1 MWTPTEWAQKFKCF
15 PNCHRVKWFH
25 ETELRRIYLLQ
36 VTWFI
41 AWLMMKSHQQKRPR
55 TGIVTRQL
63 FFFSNLSQR
72 ERLSEIKPPLQ
83 NQLCMQRRIFQ
94 ENNPLLSQNTKSQS
108 DDDFLGCCPS
118 PVYLILGSSWDP
130 LVPDPAF
137 DRHFPSYW
145 MDKCKTSSMIA
156 KCGKIFCSNF
166 VQGFYF
172 KILIWADWL
181 ISKSQLKANGVD
193 SLILLAIYNKSSA

>member
-1 MWTPTEWAQKFKCF
+1 MTT
-15 PNCHRVKWFH
+15 
-25 ETELRRIYLLQ
+25 
-36 VTWFI
+36 
-41 AWLMMKSHQQKRPR
+41 
-55 TGIVTRQL
+55 
-63 FFFSNLSQR
+63 FFEDLSQR

-156 KCGKIFCSNF
+156 KCGKIFCCNF
-166 VQGFYF
+166 VGYLRQ
-172 KILIWADWL
+172 K
-181 ISKSQLKANGVD
+181 
-193 SLILLAIYNKSSA
+193 

>member
-1 MWTPTEWAQKFKCF
+1 MVPCNGIAADLPFTGHMIHSLAYDEILATE
-15 PNCHRVKWFH
+15 
-25 ETELRRIYLLQ
+25 ETQDRDSDSGTL
-36 VTWFI
+36 
-41 AWLMMKSHQQKRPR
+41 
-55 TGIVTRQL
+55 
-63 FFFSNLSQR
+63 FFSNLSQR
-72 ERLSEIKPPLQ
+72 EILSEIKPPLQ

-172 KILIWADWL
+172 KILI
-181 ISKSQLKANGVD
+181 
-193 SLILLAIYNKSSA
+193 

>member
-1 MWTPTEWAQKFKCF
+1 MILHSDWEGNDCIRKLR
-15 PNCHRVKWFH
+15 CHCIQIFTVWV
-25 ETELRRIYLLQ
+25 ELKIIFGTLRDWSQL
-36 VTWFI
+36 
-41 AWLMMKSHQQKRPR
+41 KR
-55 TGIVTRQL
+55 L
-63 FFFSNLSQR
+63 F
-72 ERLSEIKPPLQ
+72 EIKPPLQ

-156 KCGKIFCSNF
+156 KCGKIFCCNF
-166 VQGFYF
+166 VGYLRQ
-172 KILIWADWL
+172 K
-181 ISKSQLKANGVD
+181 
-193 SLILLAIYNKSSA
+193 

>member
-1 MWTPTEWAQKFKCF
+1 MTT
-15 PNCHRVKWFH
+15 
-25 ETELRRIYLLQ
+25 
-36 VTWFI
+36 
-41 AWLMMKSHQQKRPR
+41 
-55 TGIVTRQL
+55 
-63 FFFSNLSQR
+63 FFEDLSQR

-145 MDKCKTSSMIA
+145 MDKCKTSSMIS
-156 KCGKIFCSNF
+156 KCGKFFF
-166 VQGFYF
+166 V
-172 KILIWADWL
+172 
-181 ISKSQLKANGVD
+181 
-193 SLILLAIYNKSSA
+193 ILLANNKNAYLSFYIMPPRITFHLTF

>member
-1 MWTPTEWAQKFKCF
+1 MIW
-15 PNCHRVKWFH
+15 
-25 ETELRRIYLLQ
+25 
-36 VTWFI
+36 
-41 AWLMMKSHQQKRPR
+41 
-55 TGIVTRQL
+55 QL
-63 FFFSNLSQR
+63 FFENLSQR
-72 ERLSEIKPPLQ
+72 ERLSEIKLPLQ

-156 KCGKIFCSNF
+156 KCGKIFCCNF
-166 VQGFYF
+166 VGYLHFTTKVVQPLGNQIRVVAFNVPQLTQASF
-172 KILIWADWL
+172 LQKIKHCKMFFWYL
-181 ISKSQLKANGVD
+181 
-193 SLILLAIYNKSSA
+193 